1 LYDLLGVIENLVGQA
16 VTIEPKPIEN
26 TPGFLLTSELR
37 NGNRNL
43 GWIAQL
49 HPARARD
56 IDARHPI
63 YIAEL
68 LPSALRQLQSGPAK
82 FEDLPRFPA
91 ISRDI
96 ALECPQDLTHA
107 QVLAALEKAKQPLLQ
122 KIDLFDQFRDPTG
135 QKLPTDR
142 KSLAYTLTYRAPDRT
157 LETAEVDTAHQTL
170 LTTLEKA
177 LPVTLRK

>member
-1 LYDLLGVIENLVGQA
+1 M
-16 VTIEPKPIEN
+16 
-26 TPGFLLTSELR
+26 
-37 NGNRNL
+37 
-43 GWIAQL
+43 
-49 HPARARD
+49 
-56 IDARHPI
+56 
-63 YIAEL
+63 
-68 LPSALRQLQSGPAK
+68 
-82 FEDLPRFPA
+82 
-91 ISRDI
+91 
-96 ALECPQDLTHA
+96 
-107 QVLAALEKAKQPLLQ
+107 EKAKQPLLQ